1 MADLYVS
8 LVSQGVLQ
16 NVRFVFGTSLD
27 AILRNKGCQSGGELS
42 LSRFIDLTNALMDIS
57 VN

>member
-27 AILRNKGCQSGGELS
+27 AILRNKGCQSGGEITFKS
-42 LSRFIDLTNALMDIS
+42 CY
-57 VN
+57 